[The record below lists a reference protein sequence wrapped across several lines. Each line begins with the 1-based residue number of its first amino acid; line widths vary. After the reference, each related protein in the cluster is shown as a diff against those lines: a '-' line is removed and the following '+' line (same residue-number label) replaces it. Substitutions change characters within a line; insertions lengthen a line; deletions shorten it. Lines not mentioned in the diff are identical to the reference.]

1 MTFECFWMPISCFY
15 IKTRKQSKQIL
26 RLTGNGDIQTF
37 TTPSIDFNVVVFGEL
52 SKKLLLNPFVIR
64 KQ

>member
-1 MTFECFWMPISCFY
+1 MTFECFRMPISCFY
-15 IKTRKQSKQIL
+15 IKTWKQSKQIL